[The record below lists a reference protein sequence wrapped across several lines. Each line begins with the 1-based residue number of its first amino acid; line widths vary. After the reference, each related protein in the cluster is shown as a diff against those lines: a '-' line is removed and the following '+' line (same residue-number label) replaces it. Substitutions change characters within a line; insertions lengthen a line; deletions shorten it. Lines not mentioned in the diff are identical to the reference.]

1 MKIEAA
7 VVREGKG
14 DFKIETLEL
23 AEPSDDQSL
32 AMKARVW

>member
-1 MKIEAA
+1 MKIEVA

-23 AEPSDDQSL
+23 AAQIV
-32 AMKARVW
+32 A